1 MTKWRDSL
9 QPYLFVSPSALI
21 MLVFS
26 VYPII
31 WVFRFMFYEYFGYGI
46 PKFTGLYN
54 FERLLR
60 DMQFWDS
67 LVNTLVFSAG
77 KLAITLPVAILL
89 AVILNSRLKGR
100 NLLRILYFMPTV
112 ISIAVMSVVFYI
124 IFNSYNGILNQYLM
138 KFGLI
143 SQHIPWLSADY
154 AMLSVVLVAAWGAI
168 GNNMILFLAGL
179 QGIPKDVYESAA
191 IDGANA
197 AQKFWLIT
205 IPMLGPVLQ
214 VIMMLAIISAMKG
227 YEGIMVLTGGGP
239 AGKTE
244 VMYLYLFK
252 LLFPISAGGPAAQEI
267 GYGSAVGF
275 AISVIVGLITGVYF
289 LLSKKLNRID

>member
-1 MTKWRDSL
+1 MTKWRLAS
-9 QPYLFVSPSALI
+9 QPYLFIFPSAIL

-31 WVFRFMFYEYFGYGI
+31 WVFRFMFYEYLGYGV

-54 FERLLR
+54 FERLFR
-60 DMQFWDS
+60 DTQFWDA
-67 LVNTLVFSAG
+67 LVNTLVFSSG
-77 KLAITLPVAILL
+77 KLLL
-89 AVILNSRLKGR
+89 TIPIALIIAVILNTQLRGR
-100 NLLRILYFMPTV
+100 NLLRVLYFMPTV

-124 IFNSYNGILNQYLM
+124 IFNSYNGILNQYLI
-138 KFGLI
+138 KFGII
-143 SQHIPWLSADY
+143 SQNIQWLSAKH
-154 AMLSVVLVAAWGAI
+154 AMLTVVLVATWGAI
-168 GNNMILFLAGL
+168 GNNMLLFLAGL
-179 QGIPKDVYESAA
+179 QGIPRDVYESAE
-191 IDGANA
+191 IDGANFT
-197 AQKFWLIT
+197 QKFWYIT

-214 VIMMLAIISAMKG
+214 VIMMLAIIASLKG

-239 AGKTE
+239 AGTTE

-275 AISVIVGLITGVYF
+275 AISVIVGIITAVYF
-289 LLSKKLNRID
+289 FLSKKLNQAQ

>member
-1 MTKWRDSL
+1 MARWRERL
-9 QPYLFVSPSALI
+9 QPYAFLFPSALI
-21 MLVFS
+21 VLVFT

-31 WVFRFMFYEYFGYGI
+31 WVFRFMFYEYYGYGT
-46 PKFTGLYN
+46 PKFVGLYN
-54 FERLLR
+54 FERLFR
-60 DMQFWDS
+60 DAQFWDS

-77 KLAITLPVAILL
+77 KLVITLPIAIIL
-89 AVILNSRLKGR
+89 AVILNSQLKGR
-100 NLLRILYFMPTV
+100 GLLRILYFMPTV

-124 IFNSYNGILNQYLM
+124 ILNSYNGVLNQYLM
-138 KFGLI
+138 KLGI
-143 SQHIPWLSADY
+143 IKENIPWLSADY
-154 AMLSVVLVAAWGAI
+154 AMLSVILVAVWGAI
-168 GNNMILFLAGL
+168 GNNMLLFLAGL
-179 QGIPKDVYESAA
+179 QGIPKDVYESAD
-191 IDGANA
+191 IDGGNST
-197 AQKFWLIT
+197 QKFWYIT

-214 VIMMLAIISAMKG
+214 VIMMLAIITALKG

-275 AISVIVGLITGVYF
+275 TISVIVGLITVCYF
-289 LLSKKLNRID
+289 LISKRLNQIH